1 MVSVKTNVD
10 VVVIGGGPAGLAA
23 AIKAK
28 EYGADVVVVFER
40 DNALGGV
47 LQQCIHTGFGLQ
59 LFETDHAGTEYAE
72 RFIKAAKRVG
82 VVTRLETTVLKINSG
97 LRVQAMS
104 STDGL
109 FEVNAQAIVLAM
121 GCRERTRGSL
131 RIPGTRP
138 AGVITAGTAQRY
150 VNLQGYLPGSRVVVL
165 GSGDVGLIMARRF
178 TLEGAKVEAVVE
190 AQPFPGGL
198 TRNVVQC
205 LEDFGIP
212 LLLRHTVVE
221 IHGSKRVT
229 GVTMMRLG
237 DDATPV
243 PGSEQFIP
251 CDTVLFSV
259 GLIPENELSRAFGL
273 EIDPWTGGPVIDE
286 TYATSIAGV
295 FACGNMLHVN
305 DIVDNVTVEGYAA
318 GNYAAQHAL
327 NASPERQ
334 RHETVLKAGRN
345 VRYIVPQRLRR
356 SVVNT
361 VRLSLRVKYP
371 EYAVTLQLLAEDDV
385 IFQRFYPMVKPG
397 ELLMIKLSE
406 GVLGQIRQQAIV
418 EASVMSSDNK

>member
-1 MVSVKTNVD
+1 MVSVKINAD
-10 VVVIGGGPAGLAA
+10 VAVIGGGPAGLAA

-28 EYGADVVVVFER
+28 ESGADTVVIFER

-47 LQQCIHTGFGLQ
+47 LQQCVHTGFGLQ
-59 LFETDHAGTEYAE
+59 LFATDHAGTEYAE
-72 RFIKAAKRVG
+72 RFIKAAERVG
-82 VVTRLETTVLKINSG
+82 VETRMETTVLTINSG
-97 LRVQAMS
+97 LRVQAVNPV
-104 STDGL
+104 DGL
-109 FEVNAQAIVLAM
+109 FEVTAQAVVLAM

-190 AQPFPGGL
+190 TQPFPGGL

-205 LEDFGIP
+205 LDDFGIP

-221 IHGSKRVT
+221 IHGSRRVT
-229 GVTMMRLG
+229 GVTVMRLG

-259 GLIPENELSRAFGL
+259 GLIPENELSRALGL
-273 EIDPWTGGPVIDE
+273 VIDPGTGGPVIDE

-295 FACGNMLHVN
+295 FSCGNVLHVN
-305 DIVDNVTVEGYAA
+305 DTVDNVTVEGYTA
-318 GNYAAQHAL
+318 GSYAAQHAL
-327 NASPERQ
+327 DASPERKG
-334 RHETVLKAGRN
+334 RETLLKAGRN
-345 VRYIVPQRLRR
+345 VRYMVPQRLRR
-356 SVVNT
+356 PNVET
-361 VRLSLRVKYP
+361 VRLSLRVKKP
-371 EYAVTLQLLAEDDV
+371 EDAVSLRLSAEDDV
-385 IFQRFYPMVKPG
+385 IFQRYYPVVRPG
-397 ELLMIKLSE
+397 ELLTMTLPE
-406 GVLGQIRQQAIV
+406 GVLRQMRERAVV
-418 EASVMSSDNK
+418 EGSVVSR